1 MSSSFKK
8 EIGQVNKAIAECIA
22 LIAKVRERKGLESND
37 ETRLKRLAN
46 VLKNHIINRE
56 EFGLAVLAARR
67 RRKMT
72 QREACDKMGVSR
84 QALSEIERG
93 RGVPNSKTEKELQK
107 LFPEVFE

>member
-22 LIAKVRERKGLESND
+22 LIAKARERKGLESND

-56 EFGLAVLAARR
+56 RIWVGRFGRTAAA
-67 RRKMT
+67 KN
-72 QREACDKMGVSR
+72 DP
-84 QALSEIERG
+84 ERS
-93 RGVPNSKTEKELQK
+93 V
-107 LFPEVFE
+107 